1 MDDFSQH
8 FCAFD
13 ELAFFCQ
20 DVQTRLVPAF
30 GLRGK
35 RLMSYSFCMYCLRL
49 FSAFAI
55 VSGVINVS
63 LFP

>member
-8 FCAFD
+8 FCACD
-13 ELAFFCQ
+13 AAFFCQ

-35 RLMSYSFCMYCLRL
+35 RLMSYSFCMYGLRL

-55 VSGVINVS
+55 VSGVINV
-63 LFP
+63 LLVLP

>member
-13 ELAFFCQ
+13 ELLGFVKMSKHDLF
-20 DVQTRLVPAF
+20 
-30 GLRGK
+30 LRGK
-35 RLMSYSFCMYCLRL
+35 RLMSYSFCMYFLRL

-55 VSGVINVS
+55 VSGVINVL